1 MKNQLGAV
9 LFDLDGVI
17 VDTAKYHY
25 LAWKKLADQEG
36 IYFDEIINERLK
48 GVSRMA
54 SLDIILERSGKSYSS
69 AQKQAFAETKNN
81 WYLEMI
87 QQLTPSEILPGVIQF
102 LSSLLRDGIKAAVC
116 SASKSAAFI
125 IEKLELNSYF
135 NAIVGGKD
143 VKNSKPDP
151 EVFLV
156 GSERLEIPPAG
167 CLVIEDAAAGI
178 EAAKRAGMK
187 SLGIGSRD
195 ILANADVVYHNMTEF
210 TLGDVKLLF
219 E

>member
-1 MKNQLGAV
+1 MKTQLGAV

-17 VDTAKYHY
+17 VNTAKYHY
-25 LAWKKLADQEG
+25 LAWKKLADQEE
-36 IYFDEIINERLK
+36 IYFDEAINERLK

-54 SLDIILERSGKSYSS
+54 SLEIILERSQKSYSS
-69 AQKQAFAETKNN
+69 AQKEAFAETKNN
-81 WYLEMI
+81 WYLDMI
-87 QQLTPSEILPGVIQF
+87 QQLTPTEILPGVIEF
-102 LSSLLRDGIKAAVC
+102 LSSLLRDSIKSAVC

-125 IEKLELNSYF
+125 IEKLELTKYF
-135 NAIVGGKD
+135 NTIVGGKD

-156 GSERLEIPPAG
+156 GSERLEIPPAE

-187 SLGIGSRD
+187 SLGIGSRV
-195 ILANADVVYHNMTEF
+195 ILANADMVYHDMTEF
-210 TLGDVKLLF
+210 TLNDVKLLF